1 MVTVT
6 ENLLEI
12 QNLNYGYRT
21 NGKRIELL
29 HDLSLE
35 IAPGTITVF
44 SGRSGSGK
52 SSLLQ
57 LCYGLRTPDSGTVSW
72 FHKDVN
78 RMTKREKQRL
88 RREKIG
94 YLPQETTLFDEL
106 SVLRNVLVGGAA
118 TAAAQEMLSGVGLG
132 DYLRRTPKH
141 MSGGERQRVT
151 LVRAL
156 AKQPSILILDEP
168 TSALDIVNAEKVAQL
183 LLTAKANGSAVILGT
198 HDEVLLEIA
207 DEKVQL

>member
-1 MVTVT
+1 MVTVA

-12 QNLNYGYRT
+12 KNLNYGYRV

-29 HDLSLE
+29 PELSLE

-72 FHKDVN
+72 FNKDVN
-78 RMTKREKQRL
+78 RMPKREKQRV

-106 SVLRNVLVGGAA
+106 PVLRNVLVGGA
-118 TAAAQEMLSGVGLG
+118 TTIAAQETLAGLGLG
-132 DYLRRTPKH
+132 DYLHRTPRH
-141 MSGGERQRVT
+141 MSGGERQRVA
-151 LVRAL
+151 LARAL
-156 AKQPSILILDEP
+156 AKQPPILILDEP
-168 TSALDIVNAEKVAQL
+168 TSALDIANAEKVAQL

-198 HDEVLLEIA
+198 HDEVLLNIA